1 MDDFYTLGQVARMT
15 GLTTRT
21 LRNYIAGG
29 LLRGKKTDGSWR
41 FTAEEIAEMIAQ
53 PAIRQSIQAKNK
65 SVVYDFLAEEK
76 KNANELCIILDSC
89 VAQDEADAM
98 MDFFCGLMKASA
110 ANMQFSFH
118 YRRKTARV
126 ILKGPEDRV
135 MAVLNAYYKNREERQ
150 KGRDKHDII

>member
-1 MDDFYTLGQVARMT
+1 MDDFYTLDQVAQIT

-21 LRNYIAGG
+21 LRNYIADG

-41 FTAEEIAEMIAQ
+41 FTVEEIAEMLAK
-53 PAIRQSIQAKNK
+53 PAIRQSIQAKNN

-76 KNANELCIILDSC
+76 KNANELCIVLDSC

-98 MDFFCGLMKASA
+98 VDFFCGMMKDPAV
-110 ANMQFSFH
+110 NMQFSFQ
-118 YRRKTARV
+118 YRRQNARV

-135 MAVLNAYYKNREERQ
+135 MTVLNAYYKNCEERQ
-150 KGRDKHDII
+150 NGRGKHDII